1 MRLLFCLIS
10 LCGAFSYCFSTR
22 NPELDSE
29 WELFKS
35 TYEKNYTEKEES
47 FRKQVWEKNMKFIN
61 DQNLLYKE
69 GKLSYYLGMNNLG
82 DLTDKEFKIML
93 NPSMLQRVR
102 RDTTTKNFSIF
113 SHLPKSVDWREK
125 GFITPVRQQ
134 GRCGSCWAFSATG
147 AVEGQLFLK
156 TGKLVELSKQNLID
170 CSKFQGCH
178 GGTVTSAFKYIK
190 KNEGIVSEEC
200 YPYVAKKN
208 SLCSYRS
215 ECAAVKIRDYV
226 VLPYGNE
233 EILMEAVAIVGP
245 VSVSLNA
252 QKSLHFYKGGI
263 YVEPKCK
270 PRYTNHALLLVGYG
284 YKEGTKDKKSRLEE
298 ENQYEE
304 TKFWILKNSWGV
316 NWGKK
321 GYVYIAKDKNNHC
334 GVATRAIYPIL

>member
-1 MRLLFCLIS
+1 MKFGHKI
-10 LCGAFSYCFSTR
+10 AIT
-22 NPELDSE
+22 
-29 WELFKS
+29 K
-35 TYEKNYTEKEES
+35 KEES
-47 FRKQVWEKNMKFIN
+47 FRKQVWEKNMMFIN

-82 DLTDKEFKIML
+82 DLTDKEFKRML

-102 RDTTTKNFSIF
+102 RDTITKNFSIF

-170 CSKFQGCH
+170 CSKFQGCR
-178 GGTVTSAFKYIK
+178 GGTVTSAFEYIFK
-190 KNEGIVSEEC
+190 KGIVSEEC

-226 VLPYGNE
+226 VLPFGNE
-233 EILMEAVAIVGP
+233 EILMKAVAIVGP
-245 VSVSLNA
+245 VSVSLNVR
-252 QKSLHFYKGGI
+252 KSLHFYKGGI

-270 PRYTNHALLLVGYG
+270 RRNTNHALLLVGYG
-284 YKEGTKDKKSRLEE
+284 YKEGKKDKKSRLEE